1 MGMPVENLV
10 SPGHLREVCWA
21 PPENPVA
28 DALHVALTSH
38 GVRDWQAVRVAP
50 LLAEA
55 FALAT
60 KQLEAAELADAA
72 ADSVLPESDEKID
85 SSTP

>member
-1 MGMPVENLV
+1 
-10 SPGHLREVCWA
+10 
-21 PPENPVA
+21 
-28 DALHVALTSH
+28 
-38 GVRDWQAVRVAP
+38 VRDWQAVRVAP

-60 KQLEAAELADAA
+60 KQYEEAQLVMAA
-72 ADSVLPESDEKID
+72 GESVLPESDEIID